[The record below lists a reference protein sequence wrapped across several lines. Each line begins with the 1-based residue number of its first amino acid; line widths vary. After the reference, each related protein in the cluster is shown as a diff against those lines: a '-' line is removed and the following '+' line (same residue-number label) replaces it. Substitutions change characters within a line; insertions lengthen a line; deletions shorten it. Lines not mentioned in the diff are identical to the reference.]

1 MSVLVGVLV
10 GPKGRGS
17 NMAAL
22 VHACQ
27 GAHPCRIA
35 KVVSPNA
42 DSPALAR
49 ATDLDVSASA
59 VPYEPAET
67 YGARLLAAFQECE
80 WICLAGYLRL
90 LPPEVLNAYEGRVLN
105 IHPALLPKHGGKGMF
120 GERVHAA
127 VLESGDLE
135 SGCTVHFVNEQY
147 DEGQILLQRRCPVLP
162 GDTVTTLAARV
173 LEQEHLAYA
182 EALALAVRA
191 RS

>member
-1 MSVLVGVLV
+1 
-10 GPKGRGS
+10 
-17 NMAAL
+17 MAAL

-27 GAHPCRIA
+27 GPHPCRVVR
-35 KVVSPNA
+35 VVSPSP

-49 ATDLDVSASA
+49 ATDLDVSALA
-59 VPYEPAET
+59 VPYDPSET
-67 YGARLLAAFQECE
+67 YGLRLLQAFEGCE

-90 LPPEVLNAYEGRVLN
+90 LPSEVLSAYEGRVLN
-105 IHPALLPKHGGKGMF
+105 IHPALLPKHGGKGMY

-127 VLESGDLE
+127 VFESGDLE
-135 SGCTVHFVNEQY
+135 SGCTVHYVNEQY
-147 DEGQILLQRRCPVLP
+147 DEGQIVLQRRCPVLP
-162 GDTVTTLAARV
+162 GDSVQTLAARV